1 MGDFR
6 LQYDTALGMARSHEG
21 IVDDVDGHAR
31 TMVTSLDGGEGG
43 EFVLNALAA
52 LAEAAGQL
60 SQVNAGAAV
69 VLRRTVDLTRG
80 IDEDAEQDFR
90 ELEKEIP

>member
-6 LQYDTALGMARSHEG
+6 LQYDAAIAMARKHEA
-21 IVDDVDGHAR
+21 IVDDVNTHAES
-31 TMVTSLDGGEGG
+31 MATSLDGGEGG

-52 LAEAAGQL
+52 LGEAAGQL
-60 SQVNAGAAV
+60 SQVNATAAV
-69 VLRRTVDLTRG
+69 ILRRTVDLTKG

-90 ELEKEIP
+90 GLEKEIP